1 MPGQVDDV
9 VNLSIGYEKRGFS
22 ARISMVY
29 QSSSLKVSED
39 AQLGSLAKSVGKN
52 AALDN
57 YTGAFTRW
65 DMTLKQTFNKKYTI
79 YANLNNITNTPETAY
94 LYGSRGNLKTRE
106 VVYGMTFDIG
116 FRYKF

>member
-1 MPGQVDDV
+1 
-9 VNLSIGYEKRGFS
+9 
-22 ARISMVY
+22 MVY

-39 AQLGSLAKSVGKN
+39 AALGSLARSVGKN

-57 YTGAFTRW
+57 YTGATTRW
-65 DMTLKQTFNKKYTI
+65 DMTLKQTFKRRYTI
-79 YANLNNITNTPETAY
+79 YANLNNITNTPEIAY
-94 LYGSRGNLKTRE
+94 LNGSRGNLITQE